1 MLLVVLVVLLLG
13 DGFGCARAA
22 VDTGGL
28 SRAAFPKGFVF
39 GTATSAF
46 QVEGMA
52 TGGGRGPSIWD
63 PFVHTPGTQAHHQLI
78 ELVDPT
84 QCCYR
89 SAQIV
94 GGAGDAR
101 DGGERAAGNRVS
113 RSLRIS

>member
-1 MLLVVLVVLLLG
+1 MGACAAAPPARGLPPPLLLLALVVLLLG
-13 DGFGCARAA
+13 DGLGRARAA

-63 PFVHTPGTQAHHQLI
+63 PFVHTPGTYGNA
-78 ELVDPT
+78 
-84 QCCYR
+84 
-89 SAQIV
+89 S
-94 GGAGDAR
+94 
-101 DGGERAAGNRVS
+101 RA
-113 RSLRIS
+113 LRAD